1 MGERLN
7 LEIWHNG
14 KVLANAYYHW
24 SGYTDDAANVVTDAL
39 KYIKSN
45 PAENNNILLY
55 AIRALEATGAGLTDR
70 EIEYAKKIDCLNNA
84 TFAPC
89 VSRNSGLIGISPDG
103 IADTRYWQEE
113 AARIFIDES
122 RVSFRAFCIDEIW
135 EFDKEQMANGKNI
148 KASDLMRANWNID
161 DIKFN
166 VWAEFATFLKLQDHQ
181 PFVANVEPHEV
192 IQFIW

>member
-7 LEIWHNG
+7 LEIWHSG
-14 KVLANAYYHW
+14 KVLVNAYYHW
-24 SGYTDDAANVVTDAL
+24 SGYTDDAVSVVTDAL

-45 PAENNNILLY
+45 PAENNNILLS
-55 AIRALEATGAGLTDR
+55 AIRALEATGAGLTDH

-89 VSRNSGLIGISPDG
+89 VSRSNRLIGISPNE

-122 RVSFRAFCIDEIW
+122 RVSFRAFAIDKVW
-135 EFDKEQMANGKNI
+135 EFDKEQMENGKNI
-148 KASDLMRANWNID
+148 KASDLTRANWNID

-166 VWAEFATFLKLQDHQ
+166 VWTEFATFLIRQDHQ
-181 PFVANVEPHEV
+181 PFVANVEPHKV

>member
-24 SGYTDDAANVVTDAL
+24 SGFTYCAVSVVTDAL

-70 EIEYAKKIDCLNNA
+70 EIGYAKKSI
-84 TFAPC
+84 
-89 VSRNSGLIGISPDG
+89 V
-103 IADTRYWQEE
+103 
-113 AARIFIDES
+113 
-122 RVSFRAFCIDEIW
+122 
-135 EFDKEQMANGKNI
+135 
-148 KASDLMRANWNID
+148 
-161 DIKFN
+161 
-166 VWAEFATFLKLQDHQ
+166 
-181 PFVANVEPHEV
+181 
-192 IQFIW
+192 